1 MQNFRHVRLTPGAQ
15 TGPLFSL
22 YHHLRD
28 LFLSGKQTKLFQT
41 RSEGLATQTKGPTN
55 NGTGAPNAD
64 LSRDG
69 SKTHEESLK
78 SSPAAAGIT
87 KDHEKYYSL
96 KAHRQG
102 PNTESGELNPD
113 IESKQVK
120 DHNKATANRYEKR

>member
-15 TGPLFSL
+15 TGPLISL
-22 YHHLRD
+22 YRHLRD
-28 LFLSGKQTKLFQT
+28 LVLSGNQTKLFQT
-41 RSEGLATQTKGPTN
+41 RSEGLATQTKGSTN
-55 NGTGAPNAD
+55 NGTEAPNAD

-69 SKTHEESLK
+69 SKTQEESPK
-78 SSPAAAGIT
+78 PSPAAAGIT
-87 KDHEKYYSL
+87 KGHEKYYSL

-113 IESKQVK
+113 VESKQVK